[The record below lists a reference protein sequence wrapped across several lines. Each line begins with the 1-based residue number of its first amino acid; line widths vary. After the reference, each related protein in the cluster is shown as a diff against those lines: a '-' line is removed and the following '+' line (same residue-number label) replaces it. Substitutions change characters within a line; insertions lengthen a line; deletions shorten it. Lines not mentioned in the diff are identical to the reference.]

1 MYHLLH
7 LTVGAPVAP
16 TQNMASMLPN
26 NAGQVDVYGNVVRG
40 FQNPLVAVFYILA
53 QAALGL
59 HLAHGV
65 WSMVRTLG
73 VTKRAWVEKAQIG
86 AVAFGIL
93 ITIGNCSIPLAV
105 FVGLVK

>member
-1 MYHLLH
+1 
-7 LTVGAPVAP
+7 
-16 TQNMASMLPN
+16 MASMLLN
-26 NAGQVDVYGNVVRG
+26 NEGQVDVYSNVVRG
-40 FQNPLVAVFYILA
+40 FQNPIVTVFYILA

-73 VTKRAWVEKAQIG
+73 VTKKAWIEKAQLG
-86 AVAFGIL
+86 AVALGIL

-105 FVGLVK
+105 VFGLVTLNH